1 MATMTP
7 LARLLTAFRCGQ
19 PDRVPIIVR
28 GVNPYARHM
37 NWRGEADPSYRPLIE
52 RVRADCEVEHIL
64 SMGRGFAL
72 NSAAQ
77 VETRAEVQGE
87 WRVVT
92 RSVETPRG
100 PLTSIHRDGTDSY
113 AHAEVKQWITDEDDV
128 ERFLALP
135 YRPVEPDLAPYFEA
149 RDQLGD
155 KGYVLA
161 YLDDAIG
168 HVHALL
174 GSELLAIWSVEA
186 PGLIRRLLDAL
197 AERCLDYARRLLEGG
212 VAPVL
217 GFQGQEVVVPPLM
230 SPRRFDDLVVRYDRA
245 IVELAHS
252 HGCLLYVHCH
262 GFLNAVLGRFADMGV
277 DILHPIEAPPMGD
290 ITLAEAKRR
299 VGGSGGPAGRRICLS
314 GNIQIG
320 DVMDLERAQI
330 VDLTRRAIEEGA
342 AGGGFVLTLTA
353 TPFERVLSQ
362 HTLDNLLAMIDTAL
376 TYGRYD

>member
-1 MATMTP
+1 MQAMTP
-7 LARLLTAFRCGQ
+7 LARLLTAFRCEQ

-52 RVRADCEVEHIL
+52 RVRETCEVEHIM

-72 NSAAQ
+72 IGAAQ
-77 VETRAEVQGE
+77 IETKAEVRDS
-87 WRVVT
+87 WRVIT
-92 RSVETPRG
+92 RTVETPVG
-100 PLTSIHRDGTDSY
+100 PLTSIHREGTDSY
-113 AHAEVKQWITDEDDV
+113 AHAEVKQWITDEVDV
-128 ERFLALP
+128 ERFLSLP
-135 YRPVEPDLAPYFEA
+135 YLPVEPDLAPYFEA
-149 RDQLGD
+149 REQLGEA
-155 KGYVLA
+155 GYVLA

-168 HVHALL
+168 QVHALL
-174 GSELLAIWSVEA
+174 GSELLAIWSMEA
-186 PGLIRRLLDAL
+186 PHLICRLLDVMG
-197 AERCLDYARRLLEGG
+197 ERCLDFARRLLVGG

-217 GFQGQEVVVPPLM
+217 GLQGQEVIVPPLM
-230 SPRRFDDLVVRYDRA
+230 SPRRFVDLVVRYDRP
-245 IVELAHS
+245 IVELAHA

-299 VGGSGGPAGRRICLS
+299 VGGRICLA

-320 DVMDLERAQI
+320 DVMALERGQI
-330 VDLTRRAIEEGA
+330 VALTRQAIEDA
-342 AGGGFVLTLTA
+342 APGGGFVLTLTA

-362 HTLDNLLAMIDTAL
+362 RTLDNLLAMIDTAL
-376 TYGRYD
+376 ANGSYG

>member
-1 MATMTP
+1 MTTTTP

-72 NSAAQ
+72 NGAAQ
-77 VETRAEVQGE
+77 VETRVEVRDG

-92 RSVETPRG
+92 RSVETPAG
-100 PLTSIHRDGTDSY
+100 PLTSIHRDGADSY
-113 AHAEVKQWITDEDDV
+113 AHAEVKQWIVDEADV
-128 ERFLALP
+128 ERFLSLP
-135 YRPVEPDLAPYFEA
+135 YRPIEPDLAPYFAA

-168 HVHALL
+168 QVHALM

-197 AERCLDYARRLLEGG
+197 AERCLDFARRLLEGG

-217 GFQGQEVVVPPLM
+217 GLQGQEVVVPPLM
-230 SPRRFDDLVVRYDRA
+230 SPRRFAELVVRYDRP
-245 IVELAHS
+245 IVELAHA

-262 GFLNAVLGRFADMGV
+262 GFLNAVIGHFADMGV

-299 VGGSGGPAGRRICLS
+299 VGGRVCLA

-320 DVMDLERAQI
+320 DVMDLERDQI
-330 VDLTRRAIEEGA
+330 IALTRRAIADAA

-353 TPFERVLSQ
+353 TPFERVLSDR
-362 HTLDNLLAMIDTAL
+362 TRDNLLAMIDTAL
-376 TYGRYD
+376 EYGSYP